1 MRGLT
6 LAVVHARAPHTARA
20 RIPSLL
26 TATVVVACCVPR
38 SWACVRVCGGQ
49 VLSCEGSGSDMDI
62 FDGID
67 WSVNHALTQ
76 VPRRPGVISM
86 SLGGATRS
94 AMIDYAVKQ
103 ADSYGLLVVVAG
115 GNEGPDADA
124 CEGY

>member
-1 MRGLT
+1 
-6 LAVVHARAPHTARA
+6 
-20 RIPSLL
+20 
-26 TATVVVACCVPR
+26 
-38 SWACVRVCGGQ
+38 
-49 VLSCEGSGSDMDI
+49 MDI